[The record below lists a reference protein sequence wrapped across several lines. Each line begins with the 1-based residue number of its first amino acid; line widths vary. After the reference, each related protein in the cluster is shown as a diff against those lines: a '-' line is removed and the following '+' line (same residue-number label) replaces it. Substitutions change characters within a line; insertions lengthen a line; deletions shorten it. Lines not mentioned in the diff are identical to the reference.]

1 MEKQVTVLLV
11 EDERHHAVVLQK
23 MVEKLEYA
31 VVGWAANV
39 KEALFMIAE
48 QKPDIV
54 LLDIHLQKGYEG
66 FEVAKYINS
75 NNLAIPFIFMTS
87 LMDKQTIHEAAK
99 LKPHAYLPKPYKA
112 NELFASI
119 EMAILGK
126 NSNEAEAE
134 EGEDD
139 ALKNGCVFVRTKRT
153 LFIKVLISDIMY
165 FESDKNYCNF
175 YEKEKKYAIRR
186 TLAYVETHLDSSDFI
201 RVQKSYIVN
210 IRYIDRVT
218 ITSVFLHNGT
228 EIPIG
233 RTYKE
238 SIAEKIK
245 PIS

>member
-31 VVGWAANV
+31 VVGWATNV
-39 KEALFMIAE
+39 KEAQLMIEE
-48 QKPDIV
+48 QRPDII

-66 FEVAKYINS
+66 FEVAKYIND
-75 NNLAIPFIFMTS
+75 NQLAIPFIFMTS

-99 LKPHAYLPKPYKA
+99 LKPHAYLPKPYKT

-119 EMAILGK
+119 EMAILDK
-126 NSNEAEAE
+126 NSSDVEDDNL
-134 EGEDD
+134 EDD

-153 LFIKVLISDIMY
+153 TIVKVLLSDIMY

-175 YEKEKKYAIRR
+175 YIKEKKYTIRR
-186 TLAYVETHLDSSDFI
+186 TLAYVEAQLDSQDFI

-210 IRYIDRVT
+210 VRYIAKVMT
-218 ITSVFLHNGT
+218 ASVFLHDNT

-233 RTYKE
+233 RTYKDG
-238 SIAEKIK
+238 IVGKIK
-245 PIS
+245 PMS